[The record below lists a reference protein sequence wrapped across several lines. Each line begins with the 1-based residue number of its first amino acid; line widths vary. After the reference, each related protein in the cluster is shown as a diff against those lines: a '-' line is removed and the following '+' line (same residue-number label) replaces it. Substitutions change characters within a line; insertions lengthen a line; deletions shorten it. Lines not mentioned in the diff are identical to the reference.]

1 MLVLSVVTWLATA
14 GPQTASAYYI
24 CHSGHLP
31 HLKLLAEAP
40 KARRAAAMGAA
51 SCACVQLRELVTS
64 GEEALATKKCLL
76 TSMLMEIV

>member
-51 SCACVQLRELVTS
+51 SRARIMCIVQSCEP
-64 GEEALATKKCLL
+64 EQKKKC
-76 TSMLMEIV
+76 SEK